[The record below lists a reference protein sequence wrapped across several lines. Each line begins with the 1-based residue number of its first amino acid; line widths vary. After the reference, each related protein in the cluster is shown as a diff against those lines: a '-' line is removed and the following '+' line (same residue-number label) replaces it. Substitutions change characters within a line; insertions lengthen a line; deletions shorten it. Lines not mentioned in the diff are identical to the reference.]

1 MEATKQNMGTTI
13 RTAANIY
20 WDRVEANQ
28 GPIYVVQIGG
38 LKICAKIS
46 GTAHYLPNEIEAH
59 SHTAHYEVKI
69 MSRGRVL
76 RELVR
81 DMRLDLPNIT
91 DADILTIAGQ
101 HAFTAMC
108 ELLSPFEHSAPPC
121 VYSGDKVCVG
131 A

>member
-1 MEATKQNMGTTI
+1 MKATKQNTSTTI

-20 WDRVEANQ
+20 WDKVETSQ
-28 GPIYVVQIGG
+28 GPIYVTQVGG
-38 LKICAKIS
+38 LKICIKVWSACS
-46 GTAHYLPNEIEAH
+46 GYT
-59 SHTAHYEVKI
+59 VKI

-76 RELVR
+76 REFTRELWK
-81 DMRLDLPNIT
+81 DLELT

-108 ELLSPFEHSAPPC
+108 ELLAPHLSAAPPC
-121 VYSGDKVCVG
+121 VYTADKVCVG